1 MMFNVECLKFKERNT
16 IMKRNYISPLTENIV
31 LAGDSM
37 MQSLN
42 IITGSGSEFND
53 STEID

>member
-1 MMFNVECLKFKERNT
+1 MLIVECLMFKERNT